1 MSEPYSTEPVTL
13 MEEVLPPDTNAY
25 GTLFGGRLLSMMDKA
40 AGIVAS
46 KFARREFV
54 TVSIDTLTFELPA
67 RLGDL
72 VEIEAK
78 VVFTST
84 HSAGCLVT
92 ATRMTKADWNEERIC
107 RGYFFMVAIDSQGR
121 PIPIPQLTP
130 DNEQQQQ
137 LWDEAES
144 IRTDLLSRTR

>member
-1 MSEPYSTEPVTL
+1 M
-13 MEEVLPPDTNAY
+13 
-25 GTLFGGRLLSMMDKA
+25 
-40 AGIVAS
+40 AS

-54 TVSIDTLTFELPA
+54 TVSIDTLTFERPA
-67 RLGDL
+67 RSGDL
-72 VEIEAK
+72 IEIEAK

-92 ATRMTKADWNEERIC
+92 ATRMTKADWDVERIC
-107 RGYFFMVAIDSQGR
+107 RGYFFMVAIDSHGR

-130 DNEQQQQ
+130 EDEEQQR

-144 IRTDLLSRTR
+144 IRTDLLSRTEE